1 MRNTYKKPE
10 PFYMVYAEGGN
21 TPTVKH
27 EDYDTALEEAQRLSD
42 KLRVPCYVLESNEYY
57 VMPRQQEVEIIPPMP
72 VYWFRYEGTQ
82 SEPLLKR
89 FLELVN
95 PRVIPERIKPNE
107 IVFNVGYVANSKSD
121 QSRLATCAMMFGTEL
136 RIKEEEL

>member
-1 MRNTYKKPE
+1 MKT
-10 PFYMVYAEGGN
+10 FFMVYAEGKE
-21 TPTVKH
+21 TPAVKH
-27 EDYDTALEEAQRLSD
+27 EDYDTALKEAQRLSD
-42 KLRVPCYVLESNEYY
+42 KLGVSCYILESEPYY
-57 VMPRQQEVEIIPPMP
+57 VMPRQKEVEKIPPRP

-89 FLELVN
+89 FTELVN
-95 PRVIPERIKPNE
+95 PRVLPERIRPNE

-136 RIKEEEL
+136 RVKEG